1 MSIVTKLFSL
11 VGSEALNQV
20 IKPMMMLVRT
30 LEVYPSSR
38 PLETREDLAAFL
50 TDDAKIRLSLA
61 VAVDQIAALPIW
73 SGAVA
78 GVPADLPSDCR
89 DGLTAW
95 FDDLR
100 KLAALHAHYGN
111 ELATA
116 ASEAATLA
124 LHNASSPELAGS
136 GACDHPSHAPEPGGS
151 FCMCCGEPATE
162 EVAGMPLCAACL
174 AGAFEQA
181 AEMVGKAAKP

>member
-1 MSIVTKLFSL
+1 MSMLTKLIGL
-11 VGSEALNQV
+11 VGSDSLDQV
-20 IKPMMMLVRT
+20 VKPVMMLVYT
-30 LEVYPSSR
+30 LRSYPAGR
-38 PLETREDLAAFL
+38 QLETRADLEAFL
-50 TDDAKIRLSLA
+50 ADDARIRLSLA
-61 VAVDQIAALPIW
+61 VAVDHVAALPIW
-73 SGAVA
+73 SDA
-78 GVPADLPSDCR
+78 GDLADLPSDCR

-95 FDDLR
+95 FCDLR

-136 GACDHPSHAPEPGGS
+136 GACDHPSQVPEPGGS